1 MRTVFI
7 IIILCIFS
15 LLVEGNAG
23 KASQVVL
30 YVFEGSDW
38 CTNCARLEKK
48 ILTDSVFQREIGL
61 LKVKVERIDF
71 PQRAKLPS
79 DIKEYNDRIAEKFGF
94 DGTFPTLI
102 LVRMDTDRHRRFYYH
117 NESVDELLLMIR
129 NNLEWLY
136 E

>member
-1 MRTVFI
+1 M
-7 IIILCIFS
+7 
-15 LLVEGNAG
+15 
-23 KASQVVL
+23 
-30 YVFEGSDW
+30 
-38 CTNCARLEKK
+38 
-48 ILTDSVFQREIGL
+48 
-61 LKVKVERIDF
+61 
-71 PQRAKLPS
+71 AKLPS

-102 LVRMDTDRHRRFYYH
+102 LVRMDTYRYRRLYYH